1 MKLFLVIS
9 DTHGDT
15 FTAKNLINKY
25 PQING
30 IIHLGDFYK
39 DAVLLK
45 AQFPEHEFTVVSG
58 NCDFVLDA
66 PTDVVLEIEGKR
78 ILLTHGH
85 RYDVKSTMGRLE
97 AEAKK
102 ENADAVLF
110 GHTHTPLIDE
120 RSQILFINP
129 GSLSYSRGS
138 GAKTYVLLEV
148 SSKGIEARGLD
159 I

>member
-9 DTHGDT
+9 DTHGDI
-15 FTAKNLINKY
+15 FTAKDLIKMY

-39 DAVLLK
+39 DAVILK
-45 AQFPEHEFTVVSG
+45 TRFPDIEYFMVPG
-58 NCDFVLDA
+58 NCDFVFDT
-66 PTDVVLEIEGKR
+66 PTDVVIEVEGKR
-78 ILLTHGH
+78 ILITHGH
-85 RYDVKSTMGRLE
+85 RYDVKSSIGRLE
-97 AEAKK
+97 AKAVTERV
-102 ENADAVLF
+102 DAVLF
-110 GHTHTPLIDE
+110 GHTHIPYIE
-120 RSQILFINP
+120 VRSQILFVNP
-129 GSLSYSRGS
+129 GSLSHSRGS